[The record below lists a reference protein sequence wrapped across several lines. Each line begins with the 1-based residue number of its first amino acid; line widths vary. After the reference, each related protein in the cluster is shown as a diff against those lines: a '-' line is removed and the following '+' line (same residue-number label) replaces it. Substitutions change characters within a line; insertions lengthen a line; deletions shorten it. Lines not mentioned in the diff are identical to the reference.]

1 VNIKKFIAGQLRKP
15 SGLFGRFIMIR
26 LLNLINVSMNGKVIE
41 ILHLQPEDHVL
52 EVGFGGGDLIS
63 KMSHVVTRGH
73 ITGVDFS
80 IDAVEACRKRFDG
93 LIKVG
98 TIELLCAN
106 IEALPFDA
114 DTFTKVC
121 TVNTIYFWPDPI
133 EALNQI
139 HRVLKREGSLLIC
152 FNPREVLEKQNLT
165 QHGFRL
171 FESEEVR
178 DLMTTAGF
186 REVQLVFG
194 QGRGGKYV
202 VAKGL
207 K

>member
-1 VNIKKFIAGQLRKP
+1 
-15 SGLFGRFIMIR
+15 MIR